1 MPKNPR
7 FPPKSQASASRR
19 SSPRTVEILAVPA
32 VQLLDVAGPL
42 QVFATANELAAVR
55 GDLPLYAVRVVS
67 SAAPTVIASAG
78 LGLSAAP
85 LPRAVGKLDT
95 LVVAGGPGV
104 HAASKD
110 PVVLNWLRRR
120 AETARRVASVCTGAF
135 LLGAAGLL
143 NGRRAATHWM
153 HCAELGRRYPAIRVE
168 SDPIYVRDGGVWT
181 SAGVTA
187 AIDLALALV
196 EEDAGRALSLA
207 VARHLVMFLKR
218 PGGQAQFSTVLS
230 LQGAEDRFGDLHAW
244 MSGRLNGDL
253 SLPVL
258 ARRAGMSER
267 SFSRHYAQS
276 TGLTPARAV
285 ERLRVEA
292 ARRLLSDTR
301 LPVKRIAARCGFG
314 SEETLRRSFGRLLAS
329 TPQDYR
335 ARFSA

>member
-110 PVVLNWLRRR
+110 PVVLNWLHRRGDGAPCR
-120 AETARRVASVCTGAF
+120 FGLHRRVSPWRSR
-135 LLGAAGLL
+135 L
-143 NGRRAATHWM
+143 
-153 HCAELGRRYPAIRVE
+153 
-168 SDPIYVRDGGVWT
+168 
-181 SAGVTA
+181 
-187 AIDLALALV
+187 
-196 EEDAGRALSLA
+196 AGRAA
-207 VARHLVMFLKR
+207 
-218 PGGQAQFSTVLS
+218 GGDALDA
-230 LQGAEDRFGDLHAW
+230 L
-244 MSGRLNGDL
+244 
-253 SLPVL
+253 
-258 ARRAGMSER
+258 RRAR
-267 SFSRHYAQS
+267 
-276 TGLTPARAV
+276 PP
-285 ERLRVEA
+285 
-292 ARRLLSDTR
+292 LSGDPR
-301 LPVKRIAARCGFG
+301 
-314 SEETLRRSFGRLLAS
+314 
-329 TPQDYR
+329 
-335 ARFSA
+335 